1 MAFTGLDLGRK
12 SARGSGCQSP
22 LNWAEKSSVM
32 QRLMSRT
39 NNRQSTYQR
48 KASRFIRNTAVITK
62 VLSGG
67 WLPIRH
73 DSLPVPFVSCEV
85 ETDAGKRYVLQIKG
99 RTATEIKLEVAH
111 TIEYDGHFI
120 FPRTVNGTFHGGY
133 FTASYAKIISTTP
146 GCLRSAPGGGRRK
159 R

>member
-1 MAFTGLDLGRK
+1 
-12 SARGSGCQSP
+12 
-22 LNWAEKSSVM
+22 M
-32 QRLMSRT
+32 QRLTSRV

-62 VLSGG
+62 LLGNG

-99 RTATEIKLEVAH
+99 RTATDIKLEVAH
-111 TIEYDGHFI
+111 TIEYDGHFV
-120 FPRTVNGTFHGGY
+120 FPRVIGGQWHGGY
-133 FTASYAKIISTTP
+133 FTASYARIVNTTP
-146 GCLRSAPGGGRRK
+146 DEYVLSLVAAKKEIEGVEQI
-159 R
+159 